1 MNENS
6 TATETASA
14 GSAPAGPVGRRAGW
28 LLGGG
33 LLGLLLVIHVA
44 LMWWWS
50 FEPARFDPAV
60 LAEHRAQEDEQ
71 ALVPGA
77 TLLLTAEHLA
87 GVLLDKPGGYL
98 ANDLLPPGRLL
109 DNLPNWEFGVILQ
122 LRDLSLALRNDFSR
136 SQSQSIEDPDLREAL
151 NMFSSEHRKW
161 IFPSTES
168 RLREGIEK
176 LRSFRRRLTDADQH
190 DAQFFVRADN
200 LEAYLGLVEKRLGSL
215 SQRLSASVGQQRVN
229 IDLAGDAAATQAT
242 PTASEQMVRTPW
254 LQIDD
259 VFYEAR
265 GSTWALLHILKAI
278 EHDFA
283 PVLANKNAGPSLRQ
297 IIRELEEAQAPLR
310 SPVVL
315 NGRPFGFFA
324 NHSLV
329 MANYVARAN
338 AAIIDLRQ
346 LLRQG

>member
-1 MNENS
+1 MNENT

-14 GSAPAGPVGRRAGW
+14 AGAPAGPVGRRAW
-28 LLGGG
+28 WIWGGG
-33 LLGLLLVIHVA
+33 LLGLLVVIHLV

-50 FEPARFDPAV
+50 FEPARFEPAV
-60 LAEHRAQEDEQ
+60 LAESRAQEDEQ
-71 ALVPGA
+71 SLVPGA
-77 TLLLTAEHLA
+77 TLLITAERLA

-229 IDLAGDAAATQAT
+229 IDLAGEAAAQQAT

-254 LQIDD
+254 LEIDD